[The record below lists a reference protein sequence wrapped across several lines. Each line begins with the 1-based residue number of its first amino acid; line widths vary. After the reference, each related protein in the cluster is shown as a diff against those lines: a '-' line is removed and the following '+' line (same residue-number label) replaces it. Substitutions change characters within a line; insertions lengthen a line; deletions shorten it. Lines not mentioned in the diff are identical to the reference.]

1 MEADSNDLSIAPE
14 TSPAVED
21 LPLPDVEDGLVRTR
35 SPLLYRFSLMAVAL
49 AMVLLPLVY
58 LAIIG
63 LFGWSVWYYA
73 VHCYS
78 ILSWHAG
85 FRGFIFLLMLYFG
98 PLLAGGVL
106 IFFLIKP
113 IFAPARDVNESLSL
127 DHADAPQLFA
137 LIGWIC
143 RSLGAPIPSRID
155 VNCVPNAS
163 AGFRA
168 GLRSIFGNDIVLT
181 IGLPL
186 VAGLDLGKF
195 AGVIAHEYGHFSQGT
210 GMRAGYLISRINGW
224 FYRVVYERD
233 AWDDALVRSCEDD
246 DQDARIKIILYLAR
260 ASVWFGRGILWILM
274 AIGNLLSAFMS
285 RQMEFDADRYEIK
298 LAGTENF
305 IATFRRIQQLNA
317 GMELAL
323 HQIITQWKKER
334 KLFDRLPEFVASRA
348 DNIPAEIQ
356 GRLYASAARRKTG
369 LFDSHPS
376 DAERIR
382 RAIKAAEP
390 GILHGA
396 APASGLFADFNGLS
410 RRVTLHFYQC
420 WLGSKFKPD
429 FLVSAGPLSGEEGH
443 DATPD
448 MENVH
453 RYFLG
458 ICTILRPFAIPEN
471 KHKPLAFRGPDVLG
485 PEILASRRRMQEL
498 LPDAQAAFVEFEAAD
513 NKSLIASQ
521 ALQLLQAGF
530 AFSPTDAGF
539 ESDDLDRIQD
549 EALQNSQAAAAL
561 EPFDT
566 AARARLTDAIQLLS
580 VPQIIRP
587 IPEAPRLRDEARELL
602 WTLSRL
608 TGIFPTLLELRRDC
622 AALAVLLQYRASGQ
636 PADNLAFTLE
646 TLCTGIQERVNQ
658 IQEHTSRV
666 RHPFPQTAEPAL
678 LNEHLRNKE
687 YHADPAELTLREGT
701 SHVEKIT
708 ALYWRLLGALVIIAE
723 RVESSLAPE

>member
-14 TSPAVED
+14 TSPAAEN
-21 LPLPDVEDGLVRTR
+21 LPLPPVEDGLARTQ
-35 SPLLYRFSLMAVAL
+35 SPLPYRFSLIVVAL

-73 VHCYS
+73 THGYAVLS
-78 ILSWHAG
+78 TQTDSLRGIVIL
-85 FRGFIFLLMLYFG
+85 FMLYLG
-98 PLLAGGVL
+98 PLLAGGLL

-113 IFAPARDVNESLSL
+113 IFAPARDANESLSL

-143 RSLGAPIPSRID
+143 RSLQAPIPSRID

-186 VAGLDLGKF
+186 VAGLELGQF

-210 GMRAGYLISRINGW
+210 GMRAAYLINRVNGW

-246 DQDARIKIILYLAR
+246 DQDAKIKIMLYLAR
-260 ASVWFGRGILWILM
+260 AGVWFGRGILWILM

-285 RQMEFDADRYEIK
+285 RQMEFDADRYEMK
-298 LAGTENF
+298 LAGTETF
-305 IATFRRIQQLNA
+305 IATFRRLQQLNA

-323 HQIITQWKKER
+323 DHIITKWKKER
-334 KLFDRLPEFVASRA
+334 KLFDRIPEFVADRA

-396 APASGLFADFNGLS
+396 APASGLFTDFSGLS
-410 RRVTLHFYQC
+410 RRVTLHFYKC
-420 WLGSKFKPD
+420 WLGPKFKLES
-429 FLVSAGPLSGEEGH
+429 LVSAGPAPDEAPH
-443 DATPD
+443 DGAAD
-448 MENVH
+448 GENVQ
-453 RYFLG
+453 RYFRG
-458 ICTILRPFAIPEN
+458 IATSLRPFAIPETT
-471 KHKPLAFRGPDVLG
+471 HKPIVFRGLDVLG
-485 PEILASRRRMQEL
+485 AEILASRRRMEEL
-498 LPDAQAAFVEFEAAD
+498 LPTAQAAFAEFEAAD
-513 NKSLIASQ
+513 DKSLLAWQ
-521 ALQLLQAGF
+521 AIHLLQAGF
-530 AFSPTDAGF
+530 AFNPAELGI
-539 ESDDLDRIQD
+539 EDDDVERVQ
-549 EALQNSQAAAAL
+549 AQAAQSSQAAGEVL
-561 EPFDT
+561 EPFEA
-566 AARARLTDAIQLLS
+566 AARTRLADAIQLLS
-580 VPQIIRP
+580 VPQIIGP
-587 IPEAPRLRDEARELL
+587 IPEAPRLRDEAKEML
-602 WTLSRL
+602 WTLSRFAEV
-608 TGIFPTLLELRRDC
+608 FPALLELRRDC
-622 AALAVLLQYRASGQ
+622 AALETLLQYRASGQ

-658 IQEHTSRV
+658 IQESTNRV
-666 RHPFPQTAEPAL
+666 RHPVPSC
-678 LNEHLRNKE
+678 R
-687 YHADPAELTLREGT
+687 
-701 SHVEKIT
+701 
-708 ALYWRLLGALVIIAE
+708 
-723 RVESSLAPE
+723 